1 MVRITEDMVRKRSEH
16 NEMEISTLEEISLH
30 QQDIERIEFLD
41 KWCRHLKILYLQSN
55 LIPKIE
61 NVGRLKKL
69 EYLNLALNNVE
80 RIENLSGC
88 ESLTKLDLTVNFVGE
103 LTSIECLRDSYSLRE
118 IFLTG
123 NPCTEYEGYKEFV
136 IGTLPQLKRL
146 DGKEIEKS
154 ERISALQE
162 VDAIRPKILEQQ
174 KAYQLRRE
182 KEKSEAENHKKEKE
196 EKKERKKGFD
206 KTWYTDINEDDTL
219 REKPKSKDEEEDEE
233 EEFWNEKVG
242 FTPESRVALSEH
254 VQEKKR
260 QEEEERSKKQG
271 PNPPKRVVRLT
282 TDDGNPLNVN
292 EAKIDFSLTDNEEEN
307 TFDLDVSCFKHLD
320 TSLIDVDVQ
329 PTHVKVVLK
338 GKVLQLT
345 LTEEVMPDASEA
357 KRSLTTGHL
366 LVKMP
371 KVKEYIRPKKSSS
384 KPKPSTT
391 SNKDTTKTSSVEQK
405 LETLEVDPS
414 SGKHVDLMVTNSN
427 GRPTKGPVQAR
438 CQTVEERKNSE
449 DFIDNPDV
457 PPLI

>member
-174 KAYQLRRE
+174 KAYQLRRQR
-182 KEKSEAENHKKEKE
+182 KVI
-196 EKKERKKGFD
+196 ERISVD
-206 KTWYTDINEDDTL
+206 YSDAITVSDTL

-384 KPKPSTT
+384 KPKPSTA

-414 SGKHVDLMVTNSN
+414 SGKHVDLMVTDSK